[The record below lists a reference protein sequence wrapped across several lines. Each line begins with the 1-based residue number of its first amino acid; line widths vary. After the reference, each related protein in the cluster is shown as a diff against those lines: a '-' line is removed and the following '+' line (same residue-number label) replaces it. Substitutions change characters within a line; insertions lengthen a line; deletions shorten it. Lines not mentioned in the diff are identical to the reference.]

1 MSNNTLYQEVLEGYK
16 GKVMPTHR
24 PELLLVRGKGAR
36 VWDDQGRRYLDFS
49 CGIGVCNLGHCPDV
63 VTAAIQRQ
71 CAELV
76 HVSNLYM
83 HEGQARLA
91 AKIVEHSFPGKVF
104 FSNSGA
110 EANEGMIKAARKW
123 GNPKGKNEVVAMEG
137 SFHGRTLATLAA
149 TGRKKYRVGFEPETP
164 GFKHVPF
171 NDIKALEEAID
182 AKTAAVLL
190 EPIQGEGGIIPA
202 AEGYLAA
209 VRELCDRKDVL
220 LMYDEVQCGF
230 GRAGKFFGYQHY
242 GVAPDLMSMAKGLG
256 NGFPIGGFVACD
268 KVAEQLG
275 AGTHASTFGGSPLAC
290 AAALAVI
297 EMFETQDILGQCA
310 RAAAKATELFKALA
324 AKHPMVKELRGKGLM
339 IGVALDRDTKAA
351 LSAAKAK
358 GLLILSAGETVLRF
372 YPPLNVTD
380 AELEEGVGILDA
392 VMTDME
398 KGTCK

>member
-1 MSNNTLYQEVLEGYK
+1 MSDNTLYQEVLEGYK
-16 GKVMPTHR
+16 GNVMPTHR

-36 VWDDQGRRYLDFS
+36 VWDDQGRRYLDFT
-49 CGIGVCNLGHCPDV
+49 CGIGVCNLGHCPDL
-63 VTAAIQRQ
+63 VTEAIQRQ
-71 CAELV
+71 CARLV
-76 HVSNLYM
+76 HVSNLFM
-83 HEGQARLA
+83 HEAQARLA
-91 AKIVEHSFPGKVF
+91 AKIVAHSFPGKVF
-104 FSNSGA
+104 FANSGA

-123 GNPKGKNEVVAMEG
+123 GNPKGKSEVVAMED

-171 NDIKALEEAID
+171 NDLKALEAAID

-202 AEGYLAA
+202 APGYLAA

-230 GRAGKFFGYQHY
+230 GRSGKFFGYQHY
-242 GVAPDLMSMAKGLG
+242 GVAPDVMSMAKGLG
-256 NGFPIGGFVACD
+256 NGFPIGAFVACD
-268 KVAEQLG
+268 KVAGQLG

-297 EMFETQDILGQCA
+297 EMFETQDILGQCV
-310 RAAAKATELFKALA
+310 RAAAKAAELFKGLA
-324 AKHPMVKELRGKGLM
+324 AKHPMVKELRGQGLM

-351 LSAAKAK
+351 LAAAKAK

-380 AELEEGVGILDA
+380 AELEEGVGILDE

-398 KGTCK
+398 KGT